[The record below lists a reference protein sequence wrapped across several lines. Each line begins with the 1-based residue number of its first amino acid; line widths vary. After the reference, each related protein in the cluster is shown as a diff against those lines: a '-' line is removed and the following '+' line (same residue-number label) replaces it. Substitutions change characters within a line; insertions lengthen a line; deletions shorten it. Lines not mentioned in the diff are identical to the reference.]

1 MTVETEPE
9 SGSEAETDTDAEAVE
24 TPEAEA
30 PEAETGGDG
39 GGAETPGRPW
49 YRRDWVIPAVIV
61 AIAILLPARGVFRAP
76 GPPMEEGFML
86 VFPERLLEGDIPN
99 KDFLHLYG
107 PGSIWVIA
115 ALFKVFGISIWT
127 ARIFGFAQLVG
138 LVAGTTYVGYR
149 WGRWPAAVS
158 GVVTAIIIIPPIGV
172 TALAWVGG
180 VALALWAVILAVRA
194 VDVDTDAAAAAA
206 RRPLLWA
213 GVVAG
218 AALLFRPDLII
229 ALGLALGALFL
240 WALDGAR
247 RRQLLLGLAAGL
259 SPYLVHLVL
268 AGPGNAITG
277 MVTEPVFD
285 LRPGRR
291 LPFPPPTDHF
301 TSFLNRAYSLRE
313 FPWPLPTASQPMQ
326 IAVWFWILVAVCISL
341 VVMGVLAKRA
351 GSPHGWRL
359 VALSLLAF
367 GLLPQA
373 VQRSDTAH
381 LSWVSCVPFGL
392 LPAFVAE
399 TVRRRGDAIRPVVGR
414 LAVLSPLA
422 LMLIFPHFTYR
433 WYADYVVQSTGRD
446 RPVWGIE
453 HRGRFFYYG
462 RHDVAEAAEELLDDV
477 ETVSEPG
484 DRLIVGT
491 GDLRKTPYSEAYLY
505 FLLPQL
511 DPGTHYIELDPGVAN
526 AADSGLADEMR
537 QSDVVILSTV
547 YDDWDEPN
555 TSRDFGSDEPNRV
568 LDEDYCLHGSYGS
581 NGDDRPIYELYVRCD
596 ASPDASPQASGALAS
611 VPRPTNV
618 RGHA

>member
-537 QSDVVILSTV
+537 QGDVVILSTV

-618 RGHA
+618 RGHE

>member
-1 MTVETEPE
+1 
-9 SGSEAETDTDAEAVE
+9 
-24 TPEAEA
+24 
-30 PEAETGGDG
+30 
-39 GGAETPGRPW
+39 
-49 YRRDWVIPAVIV
+49 
-61 AIAILLPARGVFRAP
+61 
-76 GPPMEEGFML
+76 
-86 VFPERLLEGDIPN
+86 
-99 KDFLHLYG
+99 
-107 PGSIWVIA
+107 
-115 ALFKVFGISIWT
+115 
-127 ARIFGFAQLVG
+127 
-138 LVAGTTYVGYR
+138 
-149 WGRWPAAVS
+149 
-158 GVVTAIIIIPPIGV
+158 
-172 TALAWVGG
+172 
-180 VALALWAVILAVRA
+180 
-194 VDVDTDAAAAAA
+194 
-206 RRPLLWA
+206 
-213 GVVAG
+213 
-218 AALLFRPDLII
+218 
-229 ALGLALGALFL
+229 
-240 WALDGAR
+240 
-247 RRQLLLGLAAGL
+247 
-259 SPYLVHLVL
+259 
-268 AGPGNAITG
+268 
-277 MVTEPVFD
+277 
-285 LRPGRR
+285 
-291 LPFPPPTDHF
+291 
-301 TSFLNRAYSLRE
+301 
-313 FPWPLPTASQPMQ
+313 
-326 IAVWFWILVAVCISL
+326 
-341 VVMGVLAKRA
+341 
-351 GSPHGWRL
+351 
-359 VALSLLAF
+359 
-367 GLLPQA
+367 
-373 VQRSDTAH
+373 
-381 LSWVSCVPFGL
+381 VSCVPFGL

-477 ETVSEPG
+477 ETASEPG

-618 RGHA
+618 RGHE

>member
-1 MTVETEPE
+1 
-9 SGSEAETDTDAEAVE
+9 
-24 TPEAEA
+24 
-30 PEAETGGDG
+30 
-39 GGAETPGRPW
+39 
-49 YRRDWVIPAVIV
+49 
-61 AIAILLPARGVFRAP
+61 
-76 GPPMEEGFML
+76 ML

-127 ARIFGFAQLVG
+127 ARIFGFVQLIG
-138 LVAGTTYVGYR
+138 LVAGTTYVGSR
-149 WGRWPAAVS
+149 WGRWPAAVA
-158 GVVTAIIIIPPIGV
+158 GTVTAIIIIPPIGV

-180 VALALWAVILAVRA
+180 VALALWAVILAVRVLDPEA
-194 VDVDTDAAAAAA
+194 GGG

-213 GVVAG
+213 GLVAG
-218 AALLFRPDLII
+218 AALLFRPDLVV
-229 ALGLALGALFL
+229 ALGLPLGALAL
-240 WALDGAR
+240 WAFDGAR
-247 RRQLLLGLAAGL
+247 RRQLALGLAAGC
-259 SPYLVHLVL
+259 SPYLVHLAL
-268 AGPGNAITG
+268 AGPVNAISG

-285 LRPGRR
+285 LRAGRR
-291 LPFPPPTDHF
+291 LPFPPPTGEF

-313 FPWPLPTASQPMQ
+313 FPWPLPAASQPMQ
-326 IAVWFWILVAVCISL
+326 IAIWFWILVAVCLSL
-341 VVMGVLAKRA
+341 VWMGWRAKQA

-373 VQRSDTAH
+373 VQRSDSAH

-399 TVRRRGDAIRPVVGR
+399 TVRRRGVRPQVAR
-414 LAVLSPLA
+414 LAVLAPLG

-462 RHDVAEAAEELLDDV
+462 RQDVADAAEELLDDV

-491 GDLRKTPYSEAYLY
+491 GDLRKTPYSEVYLY

-511 DPGTHYIELDPGVAN
+511 EPGTHYIEMDPGVAN
-526 AADSGLADEMR
+526 APDSGLADELR
-537 QSDVVILSTV
+537 AADVVILSTV

-555 TSRDFGSDEPNRV
+555 TSRDLGSDEPNQV
-568 LDEDYCLHGSYGS
+568 IDEEFCLQGSYGS
-581 NGDDRPIYELYVRCD
+581 NGGDRPIYELFVRC
-596 ASPDASPQASGALAS
+596 DASPQASGALAS